1 MKKIK
6 TCQNK
11 LLHLSMPTLITRASY
26 VTFFLL
32 LFDVVAHAAPLNF
45 NRLNPGSELDKAVS
59 NIAGESNDAQF
70 KITGRVTDSLG
81 APLEGVSVELRGT
94 SNRTITNAKGA
105 FALTTESGKGTLV
118 FSSVGYGTEEVSIDG
133 RSEINVSLRSVVSE
147 MNQVVVIGYGT
158 QAKKD
163 LTGAVGVVSQS
174 KMENQATAGIGQNL
188 QGKLAGVQVMQND
201 GTPYSGTQ
209 IRIRGTGSFG
219 ASSNPL
225 IVVDGMITNDGLSNL
240 NPNDVENITVLKD
253 AASAAIYGSRGA
265 NGVVIVTTKRG
276 NFESPTKINFSTYL
290 ATDQIRYKIPTLT
303 AKQYAMLVN
312 DYYGAAD
319 LPVPFTQ
326 DEVNSYGTGT
336 NWVNEITQTGMKQ
349 NYSLSIN
356 GGSKNNAYAITGN
369 YYAGT
374 GVIKN
379 TDYKQGNFKISNIN
393 RLLPTLR
400 LGTTLNVNYGVA
412 NNTDWGQAIDR
423 ALIFPPTE
431 PVYDANGDYSAAI
444 HNGEPVTMLNPL
456 IAVNLWTYKQT
467 WKKLLGSAYLEWDIL
482 KDLKFKTS
490 INTEYYSWYQDHFIP
505 SYTFGPKG
513 LIGDHPIA
521 ELYVNENQNINYQF
535 DNILTYSK
543 RIGFNHNLTVMAGYT
558 FQETNGSNIGAS
570 RNNFLNNDP
579 NMQVLDA
586 GSSNINNSGN
596 KYSWAIQS
604 FLGRI
609 NYSFKDKYLLS
620 GSLRIDQTS
629 RIAKDHRTGTFP
641 GASAGWVISK
651 EDFFDKI
658 LPVVNNLKLR
668 ASWGILGNQDI
679 GTYPYQT
686 TLNST
691 SLYYPF
697 GAGGEGTTFTGVG
710 PTSLGNPNIKWEKTS
725 TYGVGLEATF
735 LKNRLNLIADYYK
748 RNTSDIL
755 VQVPLLATS
764 GVNNAPYQNAGSVTN
779 SGVELTLGWSDQIG
793 KSFHYD
799 VSVNWT
805 YNKNTVTKVPS
816 PIINNF
822 SQTAVGHS
830 INEWYGYVQEGIF
843 QNKDEIQKAPQQP
856 NAAPG
861 DIRFKDLDGNG
872 VIDANDRTFLGPS
885 VAKNSYGGNISLAYK
900 GFDLVTSFYG
910 QKGALRSIDQ
920 VGFAITRG
928 GEQTSAWMYNQRW
941 TAEGT
946 SNYVPRVV
954 AGDPNDNYRRS
965 TFWLRSSDFFRL
977 QNLQIG
983 YDFSGMLKGRS
994 AKVISKLRFYVA
1006 AQNLFCINT
1015 YPGWDP
1021 EQNINEG
1028 YPMPRSLYAGIN
1040 LQF

>member
-1 MKKIK
+1 MG
-6 TCQNK
+6 
-11 LLHLSMPTLITRASY
+11 LH
-26 VTFFLL
+26 VKEL
-32 LFDVVAHAAPLNF
+32 LFKRKNFLIVLLCCFGFVTGGLAQQQTVRGKVTDEKSLPLDGASVKVSGSQTGVTTDASGNFTIRVAKGQVLVISYIGMADETVTVGDNTTVNVVLKEGGGASLNDVV
-45 NRLNPGSELDKAVS
+45 
-59 NIAGESNDAQF
+59 
-70 KITGRVTDSLG
+70 
-81 APLEGVSVELRGT
+81 
-94 SNRTITNAKGA
+94 
-105 FALTTESGKGTLV
+105 
-118 FSSVGYGTEEVSIDG
+118 
-133 RSEINVSLRSVVSE
+133 VV
-147 MNQVVVIGYGT
+147 GYGT

-163 LTGAVGVVSQS
+163 LTGSVGVVSQV
-174 KMENQATAGIGQNL
+174 KMQDQATVGIGQNL
-188 QGKLAGVQVMQND
+188 QGKLAGVQVIQNN

-219 ASSNPL
+219 ASSDPL
-225 IVVDGMITNDGLSNL
+225 VVIDGMITNDGLTNL

-276 NFESPTKINFSTYL
+276 NFESPLRVNLSSY
-290 ATDQIRYKIPTLT
+290 AGADQIRYKIPTLT
-303 AKQYAMLVN
+303 AKQYAIQVN
-312 DYYGAAD
+312 DYYGAAN

-326 DEVNSYGTGT
+326 AEIDSYGKGT
-336 NWVNEITQTGMKQ
+336 NWVDEITQSGLKQ
-349 NYSLSIN
+349 NYSLSIS
-356 GGSKNNAYAITGN
+356 GGTKSNAYAITADFFNGK
-369 YYAGT
+369 

-379 TDYKQGNFKISNIN
+379 TDFSRGNVKISNDTRI
-393 RLLPTLR
+393 LPNLK
-400 LGTTLNVNYGVA
+400 LGLSFNVNYGVS

-444 HNGEPVTMLNPL
+444 HAGEPVTMLNPL

-467 WKKLLGSAYLEWDIL
+467 WKKLLGNTYLEWDIL
-482 KDLKFKTS
+482 KDLKFRTS
-490 INTEYYSWYQDHFIP
+490 FNTEYYTWNQNHFVP
-505 SYTFGPKG
+505 AYTFGPKG

-521 ELYVNENQNINYQF
+521 ELYVDQNENLNYQF

-543 RIGFNHNLTVMAGYT
+543 RINYDHNLTVMAGYT
-558 FQETNGSNIGAS
+558 YQQTNGSNLSAS
-570 RNNFLNNDP
+570 RNDFLSNDP
-579 NMQVLDA
+579 NIQVIDA
-586 GSSNINNSGN
+586 GNSNIRNGGS
-596 KYSWAIQS
+596 KYAWAIQS
-604 FLGRI
+604 YLGRI
-609 NYSFKDKYLLS
+609 NYGYKDKYLVS
-620 GSLRIDQTS
+620 ASVRADQTS
-629 RIAKDHRTGTFP
+629 RISKDNRTGLFP
-641 GASAGWVISK
+641 GASAGWVVSK
-651 EDFFDKI
+651 ERFFEQVRAI
-658 LPVVNNLKLR
+658 SNLKLR

-691 SLYYPF
+691 GLYYPF
-697 GAGGEGTTFTGVG
+697 GSGGNGTTYTGVG
-710 PTSLGNPNIKWEKTS
+710 PTSLGNANIRWEKT
-725 TYGVGLEATF
+725 TTTGAGLEISF
-735 LKNRLNLIADYYK
+735 LENRLNFIADYYK

-764 GVNNAPYQNAGSVTN
+764 GVDNAPYQNAGSVANT
-779 SGVELTLGWSDQIG
+779 GVELTLGYSN
-793 KSFHYD
+793 KSTSAFRYD

-805 YNKNTVTKVPS
+805 YNKNRVTKIPS

-822 SQTAVGHS
+822 SQTREGYA
-830 INEWYGYVQEGIF
+830 IDQWYGYIQEGIF
-843 QNKDEIQKAPQQP
+843 QTQDEISKAPTQP

-872 VIDANDRTFLGPS
+872 VIDANDRTFLGQQ
-885 VAKNSYGGNISLAYK
+885 VAPKSYGGNIALSYK

-910 QKGALRSIDQ
+910 QIGALRSIDQ

-941 TAEGT
+941 TGEGT

-983 YDFSGMLKGRS
+983 YDFTKLLGNS
-994 AKVISKLRFYVA
+994 KVINKLRFYVA
-1006 AQNLFCINT
+1006 SQNLFCINS

-1021 EQNINEG
+1021 EQSINGG
-1028 YPMPRSLYAGIN
+1028 YPIPRSFYAGFN
-1040 LQF
+1040 VQF